1 MRLYSVYEIE
11 KFSKGRLSKYRL
23 LQAIQ
28 EGSLQATPMET
39 TRRGRGSP
47 KFLISN
53 QALKSY
59 LETLKTDVR
68 RGDTLSN
75 EAINDILLSVSLT
88 PFVLKESD
96 SDLTMD
102 TLIQRLHV
110 LEEKNTAMEPLVRQ
124 GLRWMTDEKE
134 KAGRRQQL
142 LTALSET
149 EWYEFEKRKAIVE
162 QLHVFL

>member
-11 KFSKGRLSKYRL
+11 KLSKRKLSKYRL

-28 EGSLQATPMET
+28 EGLLSATPTET

-53 QALKSY
+53 EALTSY
-59 LETLKTDVR
+59 LERLRINSR
-68 RGDTLSN
+68 RGDALSN
-75 EAINDILLSVSLT
+75 DAINDILKEVSL
-88 PFVLKESD
+88 VMSESEPST
-96 SDLTMD
+96 SDLTLD

-110 LEEKNTAMEPLVRQ
+110 LEEQNTAMEPLVRQ
-124 GLRWMTDEKE
+124 GLKWMNDEKE
-134 KAGRRQQL
+134 KAARRHQL
-142 LTALSET
+142 LASLSET

-162 QLHVFL
+162 ELHVFL